1 MKKQQKPASNNIKLT
16 MFNIQSKITGHGKK
30 QKNMTCNWKQNQSRK
45 SDPEMTDDKTSRK
58 NI

>member
-1 MKKQQKPASNNIKLT
+1 

-30 QKNMTCNWKQNQSRK
+30 QKNMTHNWKQNQSRK

>member
-1 MKKQQKPASNNIKLT
+1 MS
-16 MFNIQSKITGHGKK
+16 NIQSKIIGHGKK
-30 QKNMTCNWKQNQSRK
+30 QKNMTRNWKQNQSRI